1 MYLLHAVYVTRVT
14 RTIDTGTCT
23 YHPFAMV
30 PVRYLAYGPYGGM
43 TPFVVRGNQR
53 DAHLLLLRQASGL
66 RAEARKELLLQHY
79 ISTIRDPED

>member
-43 TPFVVRGNQR
+43 TPFVVRGKSRGKVAGDPIKQLKT
-53 DAHLLLLRQASGL
+53 DG
-66 RAEARKELLLQHY
+66 KTT
-79 ISTIRDPED
+79 STT